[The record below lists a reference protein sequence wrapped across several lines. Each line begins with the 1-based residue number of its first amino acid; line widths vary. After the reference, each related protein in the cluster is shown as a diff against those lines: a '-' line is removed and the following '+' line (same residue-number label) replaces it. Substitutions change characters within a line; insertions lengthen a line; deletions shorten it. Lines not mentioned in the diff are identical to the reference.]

1 MKHFFH
7 ALHVGC
13 LTNLS
18 NHDMYLFSQIMN
30 HDLYQSGNCKES
42 CVTSRRGLG
51 QVCLDFASI
60 IPSIRL
66 FLCVCC
72 IDSDSSTQ
80 QIPFATAREGKEAKQ
95 SDHQT
100 SLLDAVAMYKDASAL
115 ASFAVHVELMPY
127 HYCFPCS
134 CRNGAV
140 NFW

>member
-51 QVCLDFASI
+51 SVFGLCIHNSI
-60 IPSIRL
+60 QP
-66 FLCVCC
+66 FVPLCCC